1 MRYNDCRFH
10 KYPSE
15 GWIFVGICLYHFQVI
30 LTTLS
35 NRVCRKI
42 GFAKKDNLG
51 GALVVNTRIELCGA
65 FINTMEVAYV
75 NYTVDQKNPR
85 AKKQQEFTPQHF
97 KFSELD
103 PKHMQGK
110 KTKSLFR

>member
-1 MRYNDCRFH
+1 M
-10 KYPSE
+10 
-15 GWIFVGICLYHFQVI
+15 
-30 LTTLS
+30 TTLS

-75 NYTVDQKNPR
+75 NYTVDQKNQKP
-85 AKKQQEFTPQHF
+85 KKQQEFTPKHF

-103 PKHMQGK
+103 PKQMAGK